1 MLDDNQSP
9 RELAYE
15 EAVAEL
21 ERIVRRLEQGGS
33 SLEEDLT
40 DYGRA
45 VELIKQCHSRL
56 AVAERKVQ
64 LLSGVDAEGK
74 PAVEPFGSD
83 ERQDDT
89 PTKGIKAEN
98 TGRKRRE
105 STN

>member
-1 MLDDNQSP
+1 MAKKTNAQDSP
-9 RELAYE
+9 PYE

-56 AVAERKVQ
+56 AKAERTVQ
-64 LLSGVDAEGK
+64 LLSGVDSEGQ
-74 PAVEPFGSD
+74 PIVEPFGAAGDQGVKPSD
-83 ERQDDT
+83 NSEGQFSPRSH
-89 PTKGIKAEN
+89 
-98 TGRKRRE
+98 RE
-105 STN
+105 ASN